1 MHMYSIHCQWCMHMS
16 PYTASGVYTC
26 TPYTASGVC
35 TCTPYTAS
43 GVCTCLHTLPV
54 AYAPV
59 LHTPPVV
66 YAHVLHTPPVVC
78 KAEGWIHL
86 FSVGSFVVQS
96 GLCLE
101 AHLDCSK
108 LNAAVYFVCVAE
120 LGKLSGVVA
129 ILRFPLPN
137 VECGSEPDE
146 EDDEEEN
153 PAINGD

>member
-1 MHMYSIHCQWCMHMS
+1 MHLSL
-16 PYTASGVYTC
+16 
-26 TPYTASGVC
+26 YTASGVC

-43 GVCTCLHTLPV
+43 GVCTCLYTL
-54 AYAPV
+54 
-59 LHTPPVV
+59 PVV
-66 YAHVLHTPPVVC
+66 YAHVPHTLPVVC

-137 VECGSEPDE
+137 VECGSEPQK

>member
-1 MHMYSIHCQWCMHMS
+1 M
-16 PYTASGVYTC
+16 
-26 TPYTASGVC
+26 
-35 TCTPYTAS
+35 
-43 GVCTCLHTLPV
+43 
-54 AYAPV
+54 
-59 LHTPPVV
+59 
-66 YAHVLHTPPVVC
+66 
-78 KAEGWIHL
+78 HL

-101 AHLDCSK
+101 AHFDCST

-137 VECGSEPDE
+137 VECGSEPEE

-153 PAINGD
+153 PAINGDQS

>member
-1 MHMYSIHCQWCMHMS
+1 M
-16 PYTASGVYTC
+16 
-26 TPYTASGVC
+26 
-35 TCTPYTAS
+35 
-43 GVCTCLHTLPV
+43 
-54 AYAPV
+54 
-59 LHTPPVV
+59 
-66 YAHVLHTPPVVC
+66 
-78 KAEGWIHL
+78 
-86 FSVGSFVVQS
+86 FVVQS

-101 AHLDCSK
+101 AHLDCSR

>member
-1 MHMYSIHCQWCMHMS
+1 MCLENVS
-16 PYTASGVYTC
+16 PEYAHV
-26 TPYTASGVC
+26 
-35 TCTPYTAS
+35 
-43 GVCTCLHTLPV
+43 LHTLPV
-54 AYAPV
+54 VYAPV
-59 LHTPPVV
+59 LHTLAVV
-66 YAHVLHTPPVVC
+66 YAPVLHTLPVVC

-86 FSVGSFVVQS
+86 FSAGSFIVQS

-129 ILRFPLPN
+129 ILRFPLHN
-137 VECGSEPDE
+137 VESGSEPDE

-153 PAINGD
+153 PSINGD